1 MKKVI
6 HEILATGTVVEDKEK
21 GFKVLATISKETEVK
36 EGSSEESGATTSELH
51 VVLKMKSDDFGE
63 IPAAPITF
71 EDIKEMVEKAG
82 GKMAVHKLN
91 SKDETVAIP
100 TTSILMVK
108 YAKTKSFERAV
119 KDKESG
125 KDVTKRFVRAEIR
138 FVA

>member
-1 MKKVI
+1 MKK
-6 HEILATGTVVEDKEK
+6 HEILATGTVVEDEET

-36 EGSSEESGATTSELH
+36 EGSSEESGATTSKLH

-63 IPAAPITF
+63 IPATPITF

-91 SKDETVAIP
+91 SKDETVDIP
-100 TTSILMVK
+100 TQMLVK
-108 YAKTKSFERAV
+108 YAKTKAFERTV

-125 KDVTKRFVRAEIR
+125 KDVTKSFVRAEIR
-138 FVA
+138 FIEP

>member
-36 EGSSEESGATTSELH
+36 EGSSEESGAAASELH

-63 IPAAPITF
+63 TISPVTI
-71 EDIKEMVEKAG
+71 EDIADAVKDAG

-100 TTSILMVK
+100 TTPIRIK

-125 KDVTKRFVRAEIR
+125 KAVTKRFVRAEIR

>member
-36 EGSSEESGATTSELH
+36 EGSSEESGAAESKLH

-63 IPAAPITF
+63 TVSPVTI
-71 EDIKEMVEKAG
+71 EDIADAVKSAG
-82 GKMAVHKLN
+82 GGMAVHKLN
-91 SKDETVAIP
+91 SKDETIASP

-108 YAKTKSFERAV
+108 YAKTKSFERDV

-125 KDVTKRFVRAEIR
+125 KDVRKRFVRAEIR
-138 FVA
+138 FIA

>member
-36 EGSSEESGATTSELH
+36 EGSSEESGAAESKLH

-63 IPAAPITF
+63 TVSPVTI
-71 EDIKEMVEKAG
+71 EDIANAVKDAG
-82 GKMAVHKLN
+82 GEMAVHKLN
-91 SKDETVAIP
+91 SKDETIAIP

-108 YAKTKSFERAV
+108 YAKTKAFERAV

>member
-36 EGSSEESGATTSELH
+36 EGSSEESGAAESKLH

-63 IPAAPITF
+63 TVSPVTI
-71 EDIKEMVEKAG
+71 EDIADAVKSAG
-82 GKMAVHKLN
+82 GEMAVHKLN
-91 SKDETVAIP
+91 SKDETIAIP

-108 YAKTKSFERAV
+108 YAKTKSFERDV

-125 KDVTKRFVRAEIR
+125 KDVRKRFVRAEIR
-138 FVA
+138 FIA

>member
-36 EGSSEESGATTSELH
+36 EGSSEESGATASKLH

-63 IPAAPITF
+63 TVSPVTI
-71 EDIKEMVEKAG
+71 EDIADAVKGAG
-82 GKMAVHKLN
+82 GEMAVHKLN
-91 SKDETVAIP
+91 SKDETIAIP
-100 TTSILMVK
+100 TTSILIVK
-108 YAKTKSFERAV
+108 YAKTKAFERAV

-125 KDVTKRFVRAEIR
+125 KDVMKRFVRAEIR
-138 FVA
+138 FIA

>member
-36 EGSSEESGATTSELH
+36 EGSSEESGAAASTLH

-100 TTSILMVK
+100 TPMLVK
-108 YAKTKSFERAV
+108 YAKTKAFERTV

-125 KDVTKRFVRAEIR
+125 EDVTKSFVRAEIR
-138 FVA
+138 FIEL

>member
-36 EGSSEESGATTSELH
+36 EGSSEESGAASSELH

-63 IPAAPITF
+63 IPATPITF

-100 TTSILMVK
+100 TTPIRIK

>member
-51 VVLKMKSDDFGE
+51 VVLKMKSDDFPE
-63 IPAAPITF
+63 ITSPVTI
-71 EDIKEMVEKAG
+71 EDIANAVKDAG
-82 GKMAVHKLN
+82 GEMAVHKLN
-91 SKDETVAIP
+91 SKDETIAIP

>member
-36 EGSSEESGATTSELH
+36 EGSSEESGATTSKLH

-82 GKMAVHKLN
+82 GEMAVHKLN

-100 TTSILMVK
+100 TPMLVK
-108 YAKTKSFERAV
+108 YAKTKAFERTV

-125 KDVTKRFVRAEIR
+125 EDVTKSFVRAEIR
-138 FVA
+138 FIEL

>member
-36 EGSSEESGATTSELH
+36 EGSSEESGATTSKLH

-63 IPAAPITF
+63 TVSPVTI
-71 EDIKEMVEKAG
+71 EDIADAVKGAG
-82 GKMAVHKLN
+82 GEMAVHKLN
-91 SKDETVAIP
+91 SKDETIAIP

-108 YAKTKSFERAV
+108 YAKTKAFERAV

-125 KDVTKRFVRAEIR
+125 EDVMKRFVRAEIR
-138 FVA
+138 FIA

>member
-36 EGSSEESGATTSELH
+36 EGSSEESGAAASKLH

-63 IPAAPITF
+63 IPATPITF

-100 TTSILMVK
+100 TQILVK
-108 YAKTKSFERAV
+108 YAKTKAFERTV

-125 KDVTKRFVRAEIR
+125 KDVTKSFVRAEIR
-138 FVA
+138 FIEP

>member
-36 EGSSEESGATTSELH
+36 EGSSEESGAAASELH
-51 VVLKMKSDDFGE
+51 VVLKMKSDDFPE
-63 IPAAPITF
+63 ITSPVTI
-71 EDIKEMVEKAG
+71 EDIANAVKDAG
-82 GKMAVHKLN
+82 GEMAVHKLN
-91 SKDETVAIP
+91 SKDETIAIP

>member
-36 EGSSEESGATTSELH
+36 EGSSEESGAAASKLH

-63 IPAAPITF
+63 IPATPITF

-100 TTSILMVK
+100 TQMLVK
-108 YAKTKSFERAV
+108 YAKTKAFERTV

-125 KDVTKRFVRAEIR
+125 QDVTKSFVRAEIR
-138 FVA
+138 FIEP

>member
-36 EGSSEESGATTSELH
+36 EGSSEESGAAASELH

-63 IPAAPITF
+63 TISPVTI
-71 EDIKEMVEKAG
+71 EDIADAVKDAG
-82 GKMAVHKLN
+82 GKMAVLKLN
-91 SKDETVAIP
+91 SKDETIAIP
-100 TTSILMVK
+100 TTPIRIK

>member
-36 EGSSEESGATTSELH
+36 EGSSEESGAAASELH

-63 IPAAPITF
+63 IPATPITF

-100 TTSILMVK
+100 TPMLVK
-108 YAKTKSFERAV
+108 YAKTKAFERTV
-119 KDKESG
+119 
-125 KDVTKRFVRAEIR
+125 KDVTKSFVRAEIR
-138 FVA
+138 FIEL

>member
-1 MKKVI
+1 MKK

-36 EGSSEESGATTSELH
+36 EGSSEESGAAASELH

-63 IPAAPITF
+63 TISPVTI
-71 EDIKEMVEKAG
+71 EDIANAVKDAG
-82 GKMAVHKLN
+82 GKMAVLKLN
-91 SKDETVAIP
+91 SKDKTIDIP
-100 TTSILMVK
+100 TTPIIIK

-125 KDVTKRFVRAEIR
+125 KDVKKRFVRAEIR

>member
-1 MKKVI
+1 MKK

-36 EGSSEESGATTSELH
+36 EGSSEESGATSSKLH

-63 IPAAPITF
+63 TVSPVTI
-71 EDIKEMVEKAG
+71 EDIADAVKGAG
-82 GKMAVHKLN
+82 GEMAVHKLN
-91 SKDETVAIP
+91 SKDETIAIP

-108 YAKTKSFERAV
+108 YAKTKAFERAV

-125 KDVTKRFVRAEIR
+125 KDVMKRFVRAEIR
-138 FVA
+138 FIA

>member
-36 EGSSEESGATTSELH
+36 EGSSEESGAAESKLH

-63 IPAAPITF
+63 TVSPVTI
-71 EDIKEMVEKAG
+71 EDIADAVKGAG
-82 GKMAVHKLN
+82 GEMAVHKLN

-100 TTSILMVK
+100 TPMLVK
-108 YAKTKSFERAV
+108 YAKTKAFERTV

-125 KDVTKRFVRAEIR
+125 EDVTKSFVRAEIR
-138 FVA
+138 FIEL

>member
-36 EGSSEESGATTSELH
+36 EGSSEESGATTSKLH

-82 GKMAVHKLN
+82 GEMVVHKLN

-100 TTSILMVK
+100 TPMLVK
-108 YAKTKSFERAV
+108 YAKTKAFERTV

-125 KDVTKRFVRAEIR
+125 EDVTKSFVRAEIR
-138 FVA
+138 FIEL

>member
-6 HEILATGTVVEDKEK
+6 HEILATGTVVEDEK
-21 GFKVLATISKETEVK
+21 TGFKVLATISKETEVK
-36 EGSSEESGATTSELH
+36 EGSSEESGAATSKLH

-63 IPAAPITF
+63 IPATPITF

-82 GKMAVHKLN
+82 GEMAVHKLN

-100 TTSILMVK
+100 TQILVK
-108 YAKTKSFERAV
+108 YAKTKAFERTV

-125 KDVTKRFVRAEIR
+125 KDVTKSFVRAEIR
-138 FVA
+138 FVEP

>member
-36 EGSSEESGATTSELH
+36 EGSSEESGAAESKLH

-63 IPAAPITF
+63 TVSPVAI
-71 EDIKEMVEKAG
+71 EDIADAVKSAG
-82 GKMAVHKLN
+82 GEMAVHKLN
-91 SKDETVAIP
+91 SKDETIAIP

-108 YAKTKSFERAV
+108 YAKTKSFERDV

-125 KDVTKRFVRAEIR
+125 KDVRKRFVRAEIR
-138 FVA
+138 FIA